1 MSLFNYQKN
10 KKSTQGDYF
19 ARTILTGTR
28 PVKVREEDV
37 LKIPT
42 VYAAVE
48 LITSSISQLPIY
60 LYQEQ
65 SNHSVDRVQDER
77 VDYLNHDANEVETG
91 QTLKKKIVQDFL
103 LRGRAYLYKKNG
115 SLHHLSAKS
124 MSEELYTED
133 NITVAH
139 KRYQYS
145 GLSSNVEIPSEQL
158 IVIDS
163 GTDGLLVN
171 SDKLFNTALSQLK
184 YEENLLSNGALPTGV
199 LKAGT
204 RLTEQAINRLRK
216 GFDALYSGTENT
228 GKTMILEDGLE
239 FSKFSFSP
247 DELSLHQSK
256 STITSE
262 IARVFNVP
270 ESMLNSTANKYASLE
285 HNNLQFLQ
293 NCIGPIITAIESAL
307 DKNYLQ
313 SGEKL
318 LGYFFRFD
326 TSELLRTTEAEK
338 VKTVSQALEKGLIS
352 FNEARHRLD
361 LQGIEE
367 DYFVLGLGQVLKKV
381 SDDSMLVLNIGE
393 QIETKEKHNG
403 EHSGITI

>member
-1 MSLFNYQKN
+1 MNLLNFQRN
-10 KKSTQGDYF
+10 KSYTKGDFF
-19 ARTILTGTR
+19 ARTILSGTR

-42 VYAAVE
+42 VYAAIE
-48 LITSSISQLPIY
+48 LITSSIAQLPLY

-65 SNHSVDRVQDER
+65 TDRSIEQLRDDR
-77 VDYLNHDANEVETG
+77 TNSLNHDANALETG
-91 QTLKKKIVQDFL
+91 QALKKKVVQDYL
-103 LRGRAYLYKKNG
+103 LRGKAYLFKKNG
-115 SLHHLSAKS
+115 QLHYLAAKS
-124 MSEELYTED
+124 MAEESYTDD
-133 NITVAH
+133 NITVSA
-139 KRYQYS
+139 KKYLYS
-145 GLSSNVEIPSEQL
+145 GLSRNVEIPSEQL

-171 SDKLFNTALSQLK
+171 ADKLFNTALSQLK

-199 LKAGT
+199 LKANT
-204 RLTEQAINRLRK
+204 RLTEQAINRLKK
-216 GFDALYSGTENT
+216 GFDSLYSGTENT
-228 GKTMILEDGLE
+228 GKTLILEDGLD
-239 FSKFSFSP
+239 FSTIALSP

-256 STITSE
+256 STVTSE
-262 IARVFNVP
+262 IARVFNIP
-270 ESMLNSTANKYASLE
+270 ESMLNSSANKYASLE

-307 DKNYLQ
+307 DKSYLE

-318 LGYFFRFD
+318 LGFFFRFD

-338 VKTVSQALEKGLIS
+338 IKTISQALEKGLIS

-361 LQGIEE
+361 LKGIEE
-367 DYFVLGLGQVLKKV
+367 DYFVLRLGQVLKKV

-393 QIETKEKHNG
+393 HIETKEKHNG